1 MAWNS
6 PAATAIHEATGLPVA
21 AWGVVW
27 GVAAAAAALF
37 RLKSERNE
45 LNGAIRLLA
54 AAGVLACLAL
64 TVLLLQNGAI
74 CMTCL
79 VTYGLV
85 LGYAAIA
92 FWVPLG
98 GVDWALGAAIAA
110 GFCAVVFG
118 LALLAGRDTPT
129 ETAQSGSVEVPDSGP
144 PEEMLRDLIARLP
157 EQTRTRLG
165 EEFEKLREQE
175 PIEHPTPRALVGSG
189 DATVRI
195 TDFHDTLCPHCAR
208 LHAVLEHLRL
218 TLPPGH
224 LAIDARHFPLDAS
237 CNPALSSQGSN
248 SVRCDASRALI
259 CLEEHPE
266 SFAFSSSVFKN
277 QASLN
282 SEMLFAL
289 AAPYMERGELAAC
302 MASNRT
308 GQALLSDIRWAQEK
322 GIRGTPF
329 VFINGRQVPGFGPLV
344 YALVLAG
351 GDPNH
356 PILADL

>member
-1 MAWNS
+1 MTELERDVSADTDNPDRTPMGVLLALASLGAAQALWAAFQWYELGEMRRGGETLCDLVGGGCGVAWNS

-129 ETAQSGSVEVPDSGP
+129 ETAQSGSVEV
-144 PEEMLRDLIARLP
+144 
-157 EQTRTRLG
+157 
-165 EEFEKLREQE
+165 
-175 PIEHPTPRALVGSG
+175 
-189 DATVRI
+189 
-195 TDFHDTLCPHCAR
+195 
-208 LHAVLEHLRL
+208 
-218 TLPPGH
+218 
-224 LAIDARHFPLDAS
+224 
-237 CNPALSSQGSN
+237 
-248 SVRCDASRALI
+248 
-259 CLEEHPE
+259 
-266 SFAFSSSVFKN
+266 
-277 QASLN
+277 
-282 SEMLFAL
+282 
-289 AAPYMERGELAAC
+289 
-302 MASNRT
+302 
-308 GQALLSDIRWAQEK
+308 
-322 GIRGTPF
+322 
-329 VFINGRQVPGFGPLV
+329 
-344 YALVLAG
+344 
-351 GDPNH
+351 
-356 PILADL
+356 